1 MGQTFEELIGIH
13 LDHLYTAALCFTLDE
28 HRAEELL
35 QEATIRAFHE
45 FCNIRAVAE
54 FRQSMLAI
62 LVSTYLQRQRR
73 MGRDPLA
80 YDSDLE
86 ELFLSGSQH
95 DPEPFPEPGTPGH
108 RLLRDW
114 MSRVWRELN
123 DGDRLIL
130 WLADVE
136 RFRHSV
142 VAAVTGLDEQEVRVR
157 HYRARRM
164 LSRGAARE
172 LGDRTTRGAEA

>member
-1 MGQTFEELIGIH
+1 MGQTFEELIGDH

-45 FCNIRAVAE
+45 FCNVEAVTE

-62 LVSTYLQRQRR
+62 LVSTYLRRQRR

-80 YDSDLE
+80 CDSNLLE
-86 ELFLSGSQH
+86 EMFSSGSRH
-95 DPEPFPEPGTPGH
+95 DLEPFPEPGTVGYT
-108 RLLRDW
+108 LLRDW
-114 MSRVWRELN
+114 MSSVWPELN

-136 RFRHSV
+136 RFRHSH
-142 VAAVTGLDEQEVRVR
+142 VATVTGLDEGEVRVR

-164 LSRGAARE
+164 LSRRASRE
-172 LGDRTTRGAEA
+172 LGRRTTRGA